1 MLTKESDT
9 TLESRE
15 LADREREREREREK
29 RGQARSVPLGS
40 SRVTPMLRLIL
51 VGEGNEFKELT
62 KKKKRLCLNN

>member
-15 LADREREREREREK
+15 LADREREREREK